1 MMNRNMMSAAKR
13 AYGLDVTPGIVESL
27 CDRVSQVWYIQKSY
41 PHILWSVKV
50 QLCFIPFM

>member
-1 MMNRNMMSAAKR
+1 MNRNMMSAAKR